1 MIRNNQFYALDTI
14 VDFRPLGLFVERS
27 AVSVFTIVDIWLLS
41 SCGKFWVCFLP
52 KIILRKKISLNGLNF
67 ASKYCSNIWCHC
79 GSTIVATAINMSM
92 YRVDNLRMV
101 ISEIISF
108 SYGSSLY
115 KWGSRGEETGFGRGV
130 SAPFAWKNYFCRLKM
145 KEDQKGWFWAFFLR
159 ECGKLRVWLFVCRRE
174 APQVWNILCDNV
186 WTHHS

>member
-27 AVSVFTIVDIWLLS
+27 AVSVDYCRYMAIVELWKILSLLFA
-41 SCGKFWVCFLP
+41 KDNFEE
-52 KIILRKKISLNGLNF
+52 KTSLNGLNF

-79 GSTIVATAINMSM
+79 SSTINMSM

-115 KWGSRGEETGFGRGV
+115 KWEEAGGKKQV
-130 SAPFAWKNYFCRLKM
+130 LAEFAWKNYFCRLEM
-145 KEDQKGWFWAFFLR
+145 IGDQKKGDSGHFY
-159 ECGKLRVWLFVCRRE
+159 ESVEK
-174 APQVWNILCDNV
+174 
-186 WTHHS
+186 

>member
-27 AVSVFTIVDIWLLS
+27 AVSVDYCRYMAIVELWKILSLLFA
-41 SCGKFWVCFLP
+41 KDNFEE
-52 KIILRKKISLNGLNF
+52 KTTLNSLNF

-79 GSTIVATAINMSM
+79 SSTIVATAINMSM

-130 SAPFAWKNYFCRLKM
+130 CAPFAWKNYFSRFKM
-145 KEDQKGWFWAFFLR
+145 IEGQK
-159 ECGKLRVWLFVCRRE
+159 RV
-174 APQVWNILCDNV
+174 ILGIFYESV
-186 WTHHS
+186 EK